1 MLTLCVFTL
10 QEGGVSLE
18 ISTKDLK
25 VDPRGVFVIYEW
37 EWEDGSTSDT
47 ACRDS
52 QWQNNSNS
60 SQRSHASVSYPLLNM
75 PISNHPTATHIKCIG
90 AVMDEG

>member
-1 MLTLCVFTL
+1 MLTICVFTL

-37 EWEDGSTSDT
+37 EWEDGSISDT

-52 QWQNNSNS
+52 Q
-60 SQRSHASVSYPLLNM
+60 
-75 PISNHPTATHIKCIG
+75 
-90 AVMDEG
+90 

>member
-1 MLTLCVFTL
+1 MLTLCMFTP
-10 QEGGVSLE
+10 QDGEFSLE

-25 VDPRGVFVIYEW
+25 LDPRGVFVNYEW

-52 QWQNNSNS
+52 Q
-60 SQRSHASVSYPLLNM
+60 
-75 PISNHPTATHIKCIG
+75 
-90 AVMDEG
+90 